1 MEIVYKFSGIDCANC
16 ARKIEKKIKKIDNV
30 SEVNLNFLS
39 SKIFIT
45 VDNEALL
52 EPIEKRI
59 KDLSYTLEIKRI
71 K

>member
-30 SEVNLNFLS
+30 SEVTLNFLS

>member
-30 SEVNLNFLS
+30 SEVTLNFLS

-52 EPIEKRI
+52 EPIKKRI